1 MARFQ
6 RQTPADER
14 APLRSVSAAI
24 RKLRE
29 LDPQLEGNVEI
40 KTQKMLL
47 PDRQLTGLVVVL
59 APVRLGAARRW
70 IPMASSAKFR
80 ATSTLGVRQEYD
92 IEVLNDAVGD
102 EEGNVQLSNSEY
114 VYNIDLMPSRL
125 PYDLTIDQRMIVRH
139 VIRFLQAEE
148 KCYRPIHREV
158 GVIVLDYAKLPTIRI
173 PSIKAVQYELGK
185 TLPDVNP
192 HLIATTVA
200 RAGFQMPRAAE

>member
-1 MARFQ
+1 
-6 RQTPADER
+6 
-14 APLRSVSAAI
+14 
-24 RKLRE
+24 
-29 LDPQLEGNVEI
+29 
-40 KTQKMLL
+40 
-47 PDRQLTGLVVVL
+47 
-59 APVRLGAARRW
+59 
-70 IPMASSAKFR
+70 
-80 ATSTLGVRQEYD
+80 
-92 IEVLNDAVGD
+92 
-102 EEGNVQLSNSEY
+102 
-114 VYNIDLMPSRL
+114 
-125 PYDLTIDQRMIVRH
+125 MIVRH